1 MYCIFRR
8 LFTVPR
14 GREVAQSA
22 CLGGQVAHG
31 LICLV
36 VMAPTTV
43 FDRATIRH
51 NLTEFKLRWLAHI
64 EQWKAENRPAT
75 ESSHDQQFWGDL
87 LDCFGVNARDLYL
100 YQRSAKRAS
109 TGRTGMIDMFMP
121 GKVIGE
127 AKSLGVPLDD
137 AHAQALDYLL
147 GGTIA
152 NSHMPA
158 YVVCSNFETLRVSR
172 LNRNYVG
179 DSADWDITFPLEE
192 IDEHVEQLAFLADY
206 ETSAY
211 REEEKASLEA
221 SRLMVELFRA
231 MNGDDVDEA
240 VGDEAPTTPEEEDER
255 VMRTSIYLTR
265 ILFLLFGDD
274 AGLWDTPHLF
284 ADFVRNETTPESL
297 GPQLNELF
305 SVLNTAPEK
314 RPKRLPSTLAKLPYV
329 NGALFAEP
337 LASEYFDY
345 QMREALLAA
354 CDFDWSTIDVSVF
367 GSLFQL
373 VKSKEARRSDG
384 EHYTSKANIMK
395 TIGPLFLDE
404 LRAEADKLVS
414 SPSTSVAAL
423 ERFRDSLSELV
434 FCDPAC
440 GSGNFLL
447 LAYREL
453 RQIETDVI
461 VAIRQRRGETGMSLN
476 IEWEQKLSIDQ
487 FYGFE
492 LNWWPAK
499 IAETAMFLVDHQA
512 NKELANAVGRPPE
525 RLPISITAHIHHGN
539 ALSFDWAK
547 TLPTAAGETFIFGNP
562 PFRGD
567 AREREQ
573 QDDLER
579 AWGNK
584 TDKISRLDYV
594 TGWHAKSLDFF
605 ENRNGRFAFVTTNSI
620 TQGDQVPRL
629 FGPIF
634 KAGWR
639 IRFAHR
645 TFVWDSEAPGK
656 AAVHCVIVGFDR
668 ALESRP
674 KLWDYEHGK
683 GEPVPVSVE
692 RAINAYLVDGPNVLV
707 EKRNTPLSPLL
718 GKGTR
723 GSMPSDGGNLLID
736 VTSYQEVMDDSIAAK
751 YIHPYLGARELLH
764 GEERWCF
771 WLENAEPRDLEKSPV
786 LRQRIAKVRKFRLES
801 KAATTREYPHH
812 HLFRQIT
819 AQRTDYLG
827 IPIHIGEAR
836 RYYPVLKLE
845 SEVISSNANFTL
857 ADPSGLQFG
866 LISSS
871 MFMIWQ
877 RTIGGRIKSDLRFG
891 STLTWYTFP
900 VPELDEKT
908 REKIIAAGK
917 KVLDARALHSERSL
931 AEHYSPLAMA
941 PELVKAHD
949 ALDREVDKAFGAPR
963 KLTTERQR
971 QELLFANY
979 EKLIAHQP

>member
-1 MYCIFRR
+1 M
-8 LFTVPR
+8 
-14 GREVAQSA
+14 
-22 CLGGQVAHG
+22 
-31 LICLV
+31 
-36 VMAPTTV
+36 VMALTTV

-64 EQWKAENRPAT
+64 KQWEAENRPAT

-109 TGRTGMIDMFMP
+109 TGRTGKIDMFMP

-158 YVVCSNFETLRVSR
+158 YVICSNFETLRVTR
-172 LNRNYVG
+172 LNRTYVG
-179 DSADWDITFPLEE
+179 DSADWDITFPLAE

-206 ETSAY
+206 ETTVY
-211 REEEKASLEA
+211 REEEKASLVA

-240 VGDEAPTTPEEEDER
+240 VGDDAPTTPEEEDER

-314 RPKRLPSTLAKLPYV
+314 RPKRLPSTLAKFPYV
-329 NGALFAEP
+329 NGALFVEP

-453 RQIETDVI
+453 RRIETDVI

-476 IEWEQKLSIDQ
+476 IEWEQKLSIGQ

-525 RLPISITAHIHHGN
+525 RLPIKITAHIVHGN
-539 ALSFDWAK
+539 ALQLDWADI
-547 TLPTAAGETFIFGNP
+547 LPASAAKAYLFGNP
-562 PFRGD
+562 PFLGD
-567 AREREQ
+567 HTRTPEQ
-573 QDDLER
+573 LEDLKA
-579 AWGNK
+579 AWGG
-584 TDKISRLDYV
+584 IQVSRLDFV
-594 TGWHAKSLDFF
+594 TGWHAKALSFF
-605 ENRNGRFAFVTTNSI
+605 ANRPGAFAFVTTNSI
-620 TQGDQVPRL
+620 TQGDQPARL
-629 FGPIF
+629 FSPIF

-645 TFVWDSEAPGK
+645 TFAWDSEAPGK
-656 AAVHCVIVGFDR
+656 AAVHCVIIGFDKETSPTPR
-668 ALESRP
+668 
-674 KLWDYEHGK
+674 LWDYPSIK
-683 GEPVPVSVE
+683 DDPVVIAVHE
-692 RAINAYLVDGPNVLV
+692 GINAYLVDGPNVLV
-707 EKRNTPLSPLL
+707 GKTSSPLSPALPEVEY
-718 GKGTR
+718 
-723 GSMPSDGGNLLID
+723 GSKATDGGNFIVSAEQYEEVKNDPILSKYLRRYIGSTELINNK
-736 VTSYQEVMDDSIAAK
+736 Q
-751 YIHPYLGARELLH
+751 
-764 GEERWCF
+764 RWCL
-771 WLENAEPRDLEKSPV
+771 WLADIDPDDYEKSPELKRRV
-786 LRQRIAKVRKFRLES
+786 KAVETSRAKS
-801 KAATTREYPHH
+801 KAKTTREFPHH
-812 HLFRQIT
+812 HLFRQIGFT
-819 AQRTDYLG
+819 SDLPFVA
-827 IPIHIGEAR
+827 IPEVSSENR
-836 RYYPVLKLE
+836 RYLPVDMLE
-845 SEVISSNANFTL
+845 PKTIISNKVYGAL
-857 ADPSGLQFG
+857 DPEGF
-866 LISSS
+866 IFAVASSS
-871 MFMIWQ
+871 MFITWMK
-877 RTIGGRIKSDLRFG
+877 TVGGRLKSDVSFSSTITWNNFPLPVLGHSTRLR
-891 STLTWYTFP
+891 
-900 VPELDEKT
+900 
-908 REKIIAAGK
+908 IIKAGK
-917 KVLDARALHSERSL
+917 KVLDARALHPERSL
-931 AEHYSPLAMA
+931 AKHYNPLAMT
-941 PELVKAHD
+941 PELIKAHD
-949 ALDREVDKAFGAPR
+949 ALDREIDKAFGAPR
-963 KLTTERQR
+963 KLTTVRQR

-979 EKLIAHQP
+979 EKLTTQQP

>member
-1 MYCIFRR
+1 M
-8 LFTVPR
+8 
-14 GREVAQSA
+14 
-22 CLGGQVAHG
+22 
-31 LICLV
+31 

-51 NLTEFKLRWLAHI
+51 NLTEFKLRWLTHI
-64 EQWKAENRPAT
+64 KQWKAENRPAT

-109 TGRTGMIDMFMP
+109 TGRTGKIDMFMP

-137 AHAQALDYLL
+137 AYAQALDYLL

-158 YVVCSNFETLRVSR
+158 YVICSNFETLRITR
-172 LNRNYVG
+172 LNRTYVG
-179 DSADWDITFPLEE
+179 DSADWDITFPLAE

-206 ETSAY
+206 ETTAY

-240 VGDEAPTTPEEEDER
+240 VGDDAPTTPEEEDER

-314 RPKRLPSTLAKLPYV
+314 RPKRLPSTLAKFPYV

-345 QMREALLAA
+345 QMRKALLAA

-384 EHYTSKANIMK
+384 EHYTSKANILK

-423 ERFRDSLSELV
+423 ERFRDSLAELA

-453 RQIETDVI
+453 RRIETDII
-461 VAIRQRRGETGMSLN
+461 VAIRQRRGETDMSLN
-476 IEWEQKLSIDQ
+476 IEWEQKLSIGQ

-525 RLPISITAHIHHGN
+525 RLPIKITAHIVHGN
-539 ALSFDWAK
+539 ALQLDWADILPASAAK
-547 TLPTAAGETFIFGNP
+547 TYLFGNP
-562 PFRGD
+562 PFLGD
-567 AREREQ
+567 HTRTPEQ
-573 QDDLER
+573 LEDLKA
-579 AWGNK
+579 AWGG
-584 TDKISRLDYV
+584 IPVSRLDFV
-594 TGWHAKSLDFF
+594 TAWHAKALSFF
-605 ENRNGRFAFVTTNSI
+605 ASRPGAFAFVTTNSI
-620 TQGDQVPRL
+620 TQGDQPARL
-629 FGPIF
+629 FSPIF

-645 TFVWDSEAPGK
+645 TFAWDSEAPGK
-656 AAVHCVIVGFDR
+656 AAVHCVIIGFDKETSPTPR
-668 ALESRP
+668 
-674 KLWDYEHGK
+674 LWDYPSIK
-683 GEPVPVSVE
+683 DAPVAIAVHDG
-692 RAINAYLVDGPNVLV
+692 INAYLVDGPNVLV
-707 EKRNTPLSPLL
+707 GKTSSPLSPALPEVV
-718 GKGTR
+718 K
-723 GSMPSDGGNLLID
+723 GSMATDGGNFIVSAEQYEEVKNDPILSKYLRRYIGSTELINNK
-736 VTSYQEVMDDSIAAK
+736 Q
-751 YIHPYLGARELLH
+751 
-764 GEERWCF
+764 RWCL
-771 WLENAEPRDLEKSPV
+771 WLTDIDPDDYERSPELKRRV
-786 LRQRIAKVRKFRLES
+786 KAVETLRAKS
-801 KAATTREYPHH
+801 KAKTTREFPHH
-812 HLFRQIT
+812 HLFRQIGFT
-819 AQRTDYLG
+819 SDTPFVA
-827 IPIHIGEAR
+827 IPEVSSENR
-836 RYYPVLKLE
+836 RYLPVDMLE
-845 SEVISSNANFTL
+845 PKTIISNKVYGAL
-857 ADPSGLQFG
+857 DPEGF
-866 LISSS
+866 IFAVASSS
-871 MFMIWQ
+871 MFITWMK
-877 RTIGGRIKSDLRFG
+877 TVGGRLESRLSFSSTITWNNFPLPVVGHSTRQRIIK
-891 STLTWYTFP
+891 
-900 VPELDEKT
+900 
-908 REKIIAAGK
+908 AGK
-917 KVLDARALHSERSL
+917 KVLDARALHPERSL
-931 AEHYSPLAMA
+931 AKHYNPLAMT
-941 PELVKAHD
+941 PELIKAHD

-979 EKLIAHQP
+979 EKLTTQQL

>member
-1 MYCIFRR
+1 MPI
-8 LFTVPR
+8 TVPY
-14 GREVAQSA
+14 EPNTYNPD
-22 CLGGQVAHG
+22 
-31 LICLV
+31 
-36 VMAPTTV
+36 MAPTT
-43 FDRATIRH
+43 FDRTTIRH

-109 TGRTGMIDMFMP
+109 TGRTGKIDMFMP

-137 AHAQALDYLL
+137 AYAQALDYLL

-152 NSHMPA
+152 NSHMPS
-158 YVVCSNFETLRVSR
+158 YVVCSNFETLRVTR

-206 ETSAY
+206 ETTAY

-240 VGDEAPTTPEEEDER
+240 VGDDAPTTPEEEDER

-284 ADFVRNETTPESL
+284 ADFVRNETTPETL
-297 GPQLNELF
+297 GLQLNALF
-305 SVLNTAPEK
+305 GVLNTAEEK
-314 RPKRLPSTLAKLPYV
+314 RSKRLPATLAKFPYV

-345 QMREALLAA
+345 QMRKALLAA

-423 ERFRDSLSELV
+423 ERFRDSLAELV

-453 RQIETDVI
+453 RRIETDII

-476 IEWEQKLSIDQ
+476 IEWEQKLSIGQ

-525 RLPISITAHIHHGN
+525 RLPIKITAHIVHGN
-539 ALSFDWAK
+539 ALAQSWE
-547 TLPTAAGETFIFGNP
+547 TILPSTASTTYVFGNP
-562 PFRGD
+562 PFIG
-567 AREREQ
+567 ARMMSKQ
-573 QDDLER
+573 QKAELNAAWDDVKG
-579 AWGNK
+579 ANQ
-584 TDKISRLDYV
+584 LDYV
-594 TGWHAKSLDFF
+594 TGWHAKAKDLLS
-605 ENRNGRFAFVTTNSI
+605 NRSGEFAFVTTNSI
-620 TQGDQVPRL
+620 AQGKPVPVL
-629 FGPIF
+629 FGALF
-634 KAGWR
+634 RENWR
-639 IRFAHR
+639 IKFAHR
-645 TFVWDSEAPGK
+645 TFAWDSEAPGK
-656 AAVHCVIVGFDR
+656 AAVHCVIVGFTHNRDVKQR
-668 ALESRP
+668 
-674 KLWDYEHGK
+674 LWDYPDIK
-683 GEPVPVSVE
+683 GNAEEIRVE
-692 RAINAYLVDGPNVLV
+692 QGINAYLVDGANVLV
-707 EKRNTPLSPLL
+707 ESRKAVLSPCLVPAVP
-718 GKGTR
+718 
-723 GSMPSDGGNLLID
+723 GSMPNDGNYLVPKAGTALPADDPIAMKYVRRFVGAKELIRQVD
-736 VTSYQEVMDDSIAAK
+736 
-751 YIHPYLGARELLH
+751 
-764 GEERWCF
+764 RWCF
-771 WLENAEPRDLEKSPV
+771 WLAGEDFLPEDVSKSPV
-786 LRQRIAKVRKFRLES
+786 LKEAVQSVQRHRENSTRAETRQL
-801 KAATTREYPHH
+801 AATP
-812 HLFRQIT
+812 HLFGEIRQ
-819 AQRTDYLG
+819 G
-827 IPIHIGEAR
+827 P
-836 RYYPVLKLE
+836 
-845 SEVISSNANFTL
+845 N
-857 ADPSGLQFG
+857 
-866 LISSS
+866 
-871 MFMIWQ
+871 
-877 RTIGGRIKSDLRFG
+877 
-891 STLTWYTFP
+891 
-900 VPELDEKT
+900 
-908 REKIIAAGK
+908 
-917 KVLDARALHSERSL
+917 
-931 AEHYSPLAMA
+931 
-941 PELVKAHD
+941 
-949 ALDREVDKAFGAPR
+949 PR
-963 KLTTERQR
+963 KVDTG
-971 QELLFANY
+971 
-979 EKLIAHQP
+979 I

>member
-1 MYCIFRR
+1 MC
-8 LFTVPR
+8 
-14 GREVAQSA
+14 
-22 CLGGQVAHG
+22 G

-109 TGRTGMIDMFMP
+109 TGRTGKIDMFMP

-158 YVVCSNFETLRVSR
+158 YVICSNFETLRVTR

-255 VMRTSIYLTR
+255 VMRTSIYLPR

-284 ADFVRNETTPESL
+284 ADFVRNETIPESL

-314 RPKRLPSTLAKLPYV
+314 RPKRLPSTLAKFPYV

-337 LASEYFDY
+337 LSSEYFDY

-453 RQIETDVI
+453 RRIETDVI

-476 IEWEQKLSIDQ
+476 IEWEQKLSIGQ

-525 RLPISITAHIHHGN
+525 RLPIKITAHIVHGN
-539 ALSFDWAK
+539 ALQLDWE
-547 TLPTAAGETFIFGNP
+547 TILPPTASTTFVFGNP
-562 PFRGD
+562 PFIG
-567 AREREQ
+567 ARMMSKQ
-573 QDDLER
+573 QKAELKA
-579 AWGNK
+579 AWANTKGVNQ
-584 TDKISRLDYV
+584 LDYV
-594 TGWHAKSLDFF
+594 TGWHAKAKNLLASRPG
-605 ENRNGRFAFVTTNSI
+605 EFAFVTTNSI
-620 TQGDQVPRL
+620 AQGQPVPVL
-629 FGPIF
+629 FG
-634 KAGWR
+634 ALLREDWR
-639 IRFAHR
+639 IKFAHR
-645 TFVWDSEAPGK
+645 TFAWDSEAPGK
-656 AAVHCVIVGFDR
+656 AAVHCVIVGFTHDR
-668 ALESRP
+668 GVKQR
-674 KLWDYEHGK
+674 LWDYPDIK
-683 GEPVPVSVE
+683 GSSDEISVE
-692 RAINAYLVDGPNVLV
+692 QGINAYLVDGANVLV
-707 EKRNTPLSPLL
+707 ESRKAVLSPSLVPAVF
-718 GKGTR
+718 
-723 GSMPSDGGNLLID
+723 GSMPNDGGYLVPKSGTALPDNDPIAMKYVRRFVGAQELIRQVD
-736 VTSYQEVMDDSIAAK
+736 
-751 YIHPYLGARELLH
+751 
-764 GEERWCF
+764 RWCLWMAGEDF
-771 WLENAEPRDLEKSPV
+771 MPTDVSKSPV
-786 LRQRIAKVRKFRLES
+786 LREAVKAVQGHRERSTR
-801 KAATTREYPHH
+801 AATKKLAVTP
-812 HLFRQIT
+812 HLFAEIRQPDTDYVAIPRHVSESRKYWT
-819 AQRTDYLG
+819 AQAN
-827 IPIHIGEAR
+827 P
-836 RYYPVLKLE
+836 P
-845 SEVISSNANFTL
+845 SVICGDSNML
-857 ADPSGLQFG
+857 VSDPNGLQFA
-866 LISSS
+866 LVSSS
-871 MFMIWQ
+871 MFITWQ
-877 RTIGGRIKSDLRFG
+877 KTVGGRIKSDYRFS
-891 STLTWYTFP
+891 STLTWNTFP

-908 REKIIAAGK
+908 RQRIIKAGK
-917 KVLDARALHSERSL
+917 KVLDARALHPERSL
-931 AEHYSPLAMA
+931 AEHYNPLAMA
-941 PELVKAHD
+941 PELIKAHD

-963 KLTTERQR
+963 KLTTVRQR

-979 EKLIAHQP
+979 EKLISHQP